1 MKLLTILFILIFT
14 ACQNSQSGKKNE
26 TLDTTNKLS
35 QVQTKS
41 NQEIKTV
48 NNDLVPVKDTGQ
60 TWFRVK
66 ITRNDSAYLDFEGSW
81 PVFFFH
87 GNSGTLQ
94 MPKSKGLMTIS
105 PGISIYMNG
114 MPTGKVPVVPDCPP
128 KSLEKKKE
136 QYGTRNQA
144 IAAPL
149 NEVYWKSWSMRMS
162 CSHPSR
168 LFALPSKASC

>member
-35 QVQTKS
+35 QVQTKTD
-41 NQEIKTV
+41 QEIKTV

-114 MPTGKVPVVPDCPP
+114 MPTGKVPVVPSNSD
-128 KSLEKKKE
+128 K
-136 QYGTRNQA
+136 GTVA
-144 IAAPL
+144 
-149 NEVYWKSWSMRMS
+149 
-162 CSHPSR
+162 
-168 LFALPSKASC
+168 